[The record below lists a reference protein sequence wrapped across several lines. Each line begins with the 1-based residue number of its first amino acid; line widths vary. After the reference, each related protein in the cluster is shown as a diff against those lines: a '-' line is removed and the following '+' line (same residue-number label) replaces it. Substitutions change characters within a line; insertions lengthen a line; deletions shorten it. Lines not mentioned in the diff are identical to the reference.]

1 MNALLEVTD
10 YTQQPIDGFLNKLS
24 FGGMML
30 IIGMLAVFVVLVII
44 WAFLAAFS
52 RLSHR
57 KKTAKPAPKQ
67 EIRNETYHKNTADER
82 ELIAVL
88 AAAVYAAES
97 ENNGLKFRVVS
108 FRKK

>member
-10 YTQQPIDGFLNKLS
+10 YTQPIDGFLNKLS

-30 IIGMLAVFVVLVII
+30 LIGMIAVFAVLMII

-52 RLSHR
+52 RLSQR
-57 KKTAKPAPKQ
+57 KKAAKPAPKQ
-67 EIRNETYHKNTADER
+67 EIKSEATHKNTADDE

-88 AAAVYAAES
+88 TAAVHAAES